1 MSTITLSIPQEVKDK
16 LTKEANYSALV
27 TRLVKEHYSKTDD
40 PEILKIKRKQLEE
53 EMKEKLKDFDYK
65 IEIVEKERDTIDKV
79 KKQNI
84 KKVKD
89 KSESIKKN
97 FKDIAKRDI
106 TETELKEA
114 IRRMNNPEIDDFNIW
129 AFVEELNEDS

>member
-27 TRLVKEHYSKTDD
+27 TRLVKEHYSKADD

-84 KKVKD
+84 KRVKD

-106 TETELKEA
+106 TDTELKEA